1 MDKRTKVVER
11 AKSLLIVLLACSAVL
26 LASRTS
32 LIRPLSD
39 LLSPAPDSGG
49 ANVYRVPVQ
58 RLEMARPVAMAAL
71 IPGEGRTLR
80 YGVQYDT
87 AACDA
92 LFQQGASLLVEA
104 LSSAGTPRQIG
115 RQEWERALTQ
125 APGLY
130 FDFLGQLPLDV
141 LAGWLSAPDCTL
153 TGTDRKS
160 VV

>member
-39 LLSPAPDSGG
+39 LLSPAQDSGG

-71 IPGEGRTLR
+71 IPGEPERMTRMAAQMSSVLYPDTPVRLELWHAGEKQAYFRLMNLKTGKPVLNR
-80 YGVQYDT
+80 GV
-87 AACDA
+87 
-92 LFQQGASLLVEA
+92 F
-104 LSSAGTPRQIG
+104 
-115 RQEWERALTQ
+115 EW
-125 APGLY
+125 
-130 FDFLGQLPLDV
+130 
-141 LAGWLSAPDCTL
+141 
-153 TGTDRKS
+153 K
-160 VV
+160 